1 MVAGEVLSRDDFRQV
16 LLDLGTSPENMEQW
30 VRLPSIISLDRVI

>member
-16 LLDLGTSPENMEQW
+16 LLDLGTSPESMEQW
-30 VRLPSIISLDRVI
+30 VRLPSIVSPAGVI